1 MQYSPSIAG
10 FSVDHLISLDFF
22 SDWLV
27 GFTNTFHFAFKFAII
42 FSIGLGAITLGFPN
56 HELEFLSL
64 LFVPAIAVS
73 RKDKTITTKKS
84 DRKSKV
90 GSFGFK
96 STGSAFFQIKQKGV
110 ENYNIIKAIC
120 LIIAGRESKPIKADS
135 AGCYQLSLTSRIDVQ
150 KVVDFFS
157 SPNNHPLYGY
167 KLSQY
172 IIWLAALKTSSRYAQ
187 IIQL

>member
-1 MQYSPSIAG
+1 VQYSPSIAG

-27 GFTNTFHFAFKFAII
+27 GFTMA
-42 FSIGLGAITLGFPN
+42 
-56 HELEFLSL
+56 E
-64 LFVPAIAVS
+64 
-73 RKDKTITTKKS
+73 
-84 DRKSKV
+84 

>member
-1 MQYSPSIAG
+1 M
-10 FSVDHLISLDFF
+10 VLISRL
-22 SDWLV
+22 LYAYKY
-27 GFTNTFHFAFKFAII
+27 FADGWQVYI
-42 FSIGLGAITLGFPN
+42 N
-56 HELEFLSL
+56 
-64 LFVPAIAVS
+64 
-73 RKDKTITTKKS
+73 
-84 DRKSKV
+84 KV

>member
-27 GFTNTFHFAFKFAII
+27 
-42 FSIGLGAITLGFPN
+42 
-56 HELEFLSL
+56 
-64 LFVPAIAVS
+64 
-73 RKDKTITTKKS
+73 
-84 DRKSKV
+84 
-90 GSFGFK
+90 GFK